1 MKEWF
6 RLATRPTTVKRAL
19 KYAVI
24 VGSILI
30 TINHGSAILHG
41 EVTRERILQ
50 MILTVCVPYTVSTLS
65 SVGALMESRRE
76 AKTEGQ
82 TENI

>member
-6 RLATRPTTVKRAL
+6 HLATQSSIMKRAL

-30 TINHGSAILHG
+30 TINHGHAILRH
-41 EVTRERILQ
+41 EVTHERLLQ
-50 MILTVCVPYTVSTLS
+50 MALTVCVPYTVSTLS
-65 SVGALMESRRE
+65 SVGALLHHRKIQRPD
-76 AKTEGQ
+76 
-82 TENI
+82 